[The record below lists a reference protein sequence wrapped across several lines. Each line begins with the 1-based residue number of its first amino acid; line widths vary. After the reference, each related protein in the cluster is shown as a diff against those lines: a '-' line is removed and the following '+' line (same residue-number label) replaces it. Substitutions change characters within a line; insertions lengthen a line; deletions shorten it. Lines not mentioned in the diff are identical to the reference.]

1 MNIKKK
7 IIDLEVSNNIIGV
20 ESNQNQKLLQ
30 QKSRESETDQE
41 GKPQT
46 DSPDF
51 SYTNYDRRKKGKI
64 EK

>member
-1 MNIKKK
+1 MMNIKKK

-51 SYTNYDRRKKGKI
+51 SYN
-64 EK
+64 

>member
-30 QKSRESETDQE
+30 QKSRESETHQE

-51 SYTNYDRRKKGKI
+51 SYN
-64 EK
+64 